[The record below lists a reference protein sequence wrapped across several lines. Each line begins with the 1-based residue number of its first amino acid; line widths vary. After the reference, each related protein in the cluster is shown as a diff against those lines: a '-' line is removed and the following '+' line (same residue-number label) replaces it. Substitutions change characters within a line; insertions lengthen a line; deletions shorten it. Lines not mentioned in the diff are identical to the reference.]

1 MDGVTMSSNQP
12 PSSLEDWIEE
22 FIEDELLRGNQRDSL
37 DTYESNL
44 RYTFD
49 YLDCMPEEL
58 GNDEMKDLLSHLK
71 NEKQGRRGDRNGV
84 SSQTIN
90 VYFSA
95 LSSFYDYS
103 VFEEYLDGNPVPPF
117 RKRYL
122 KGQLSDNGEERQLIS
137 VSEMSG
143 LVMGIIKTRDK
154 ALILLLAKTGIRRG
168 ELVRIDVSDIDWDK
182 QMIKLKPTPKR
193 DNLKVYFDD
202 ECARILKKWIEIRN
216 KEDPDTSALFTNQ
229 SGNRL
234 QRNGVY
240 NVVTKHAERM
250 GLHNPESDNL
260 EDKFTPHCA
269 RHWFTTHLRRSDMR
283 WEYVKELRGDEIDDS
298 MDPYNHIDHENL
310 RESYLSHIPKLN
322 I

>member
-1 MDGVTMSSNQP
+1 MEGVTMAISQP
-12 PSSLEDWIEE
+12 PSLDDWIEE
-22 FIEDELLRGNQRDSL
+22 FIRDELLRGNEEESL

-49 YLDCMPEEL
+49 YLDCTPEEL

-71 NEKQGRRGDRNGV
+71 NEKQGRRGGNGV
-84 SSQTIN
+84 SNQTIN

-103 VFEEYLDGNPVPPF
+103 VFEEYVDGNPVPPF

-122 KGQLSDNGEERQLIS
+122 KGQLSDDGQERQLIS
-137 VSEMSG
+137 VSEMAG

-154 ALILLLAKTGIRRG
+154 ALILVLAKTGIRRG
-168 ELVRIDVSDIDWDK
+168 ELVRIDVNDIDPEN
-182 QMIKLKPTPKR
+182 QMIKLKPTDKR

-202 ECARILKKWIEIRN
+202 ECARILEKWMDIRD
-216 KEDPDTSALFTNQ
+216 ESDTDTDALFTNQ

-250 GLHNPESDNL
+250 GLHDPKSNDL
-260 EDKFTPHCA
+260 EDKFTPHCT
-269 RHWFTTHLRRSDMR
+269 RHWFTTHLRRSGMR
-283 WEYVKELRGDEIDDS
+283 WEYIKELRGDTIDDS
-298 MDPYNHIDHENL
+298 MSPYNHIDHENL
-310 RESYLSHIPKLN
+310 RKSYLSHIPNLN
-322 I
+322 V